1 MSIKLCHLATILYS
15 GIETLL
21 SEYNHQGVA
30 FPLLSQPFTPSPL
43 DTNSV
48 VNESTCLIIAAA
60 HQIIATVRAPAESI
74 QEHATGAY
82 TATALNLCVD
92 VHVAD
97 ILQGAGAQGIHTRE
111 LGTKTNIATKHLY
124 STARILRYL
133 STRHIFQEIE
143 PDVFA
148 NNRISSL
155 LIKPHSLNEI
165 DANPDIE
172 FEGATLAGFVGHVTD
187 ECLKASV
194 SIVPWLKDKSTQ
206 FPSPFNMSI
215 GSSISLFEWFEAPE
229 NTRRLRRATAAMTGG
244 GERFP
249 ATIFTNV
256 THCLTILGFNWK
268 SLKEDAVVVD
278 VGGSVGSVTYTIF
291 QQNKHLRYVIQD
303 LESIINKEAK
313 QYWEEKMPQALTD
326 GQVTL
331 QVTNFFEFQPVQNAA
346 VYFLR
351 LILHDWPDEKCLA
364 ILKILRRAAGP
375 LSKLIVFE
383 QIMAYSCKYS
393 GPFADVS
400 NPIKAPAPLLANLG
414 MGAGGFITMIDM
426 QMLTLFNGKER
437 TVTEFINLGSL
448 TGWELE
454 DVKPGLMNAMVF
466 SAV

>member
-1 MSIKLCHLATILYS
+1 
-15 GIETLL
+15 
-21 SEYNHQGVA
+21 
-30 FPLLSQPFTPSPL
+30 
-43 DTNSV
+43 
-48 VNESTCLIIAAA
+48 
-60 HQIIATVRAPAESI
+60 
-74 QEHATGAY
+74 
-82 TATALNLCVD
+82 
-92 VHVAD
+92 
-97 ILQGAGAQGIHTRE
+97 
-111 LGTKTNIATKHLY
+111 
-124 STARILRYL
+124 
-133 STRHIFQEIE
+133 
-143 PDVFA
+143 
-148 NNRISSL
+148 
-155 LIKPHSLNEI
+155 
-165 DANPDIE
+165 
-172 FEGATLAGFVGHVTD
+172 
-187 ECLKASV
+187 
-194 SIVPWLKDKSTQ
+194 
-206 FPSPFNMSI
+206 MSI
-215 GSSISLFEWFEAPE
+215 GSSISLFEWFVAPE

-249 ATIFTNV
+249 ATIFAN
-256 THCLTILGFNWK
+256 GFDWK

-331 QVTNFFEFQPVQNAA
+331 QVTNFFESQPVQNAA
-346 VYFLR
+346 IYFLR
-351 LILHDWPDEKCLA
+351 LILHDWPDEKCLT

-375 LSKLIVFE
+375 SSKLIVFE
-383 QIMAYSCKYS
+383 QIMAYPCKYS